1 MSKRYEKIFL
11 IGMPGCG
18 KTTMGKVLA
27 KELKYN
33 FYDMD
38 DYIEE
43 ISGKT
48 IKEIFSK
55 SEEHFRD
62 LETEACKQLN
72 KKRRSVISTGGGVI
86 KRDENI
92 DIIKENSLVVFIN
105 RPVEKIIEDV
115 DINSRPLLQGGKER
129 LYNLYNERIYKYKKA
144 ADIEIINEGFIRD
157 TIDSIKREVK
167 GKIKE

>member
-43 ISGKT
+43 MSGKT

-55 SEEHFRD
+55 
-62 LETEACKQLN
+62 
-72 KKRRSVISTGGGVI
+72 
-86 KRDENI
+86 
-92 DIIKENSLVVFIN
+92 
-105 RPVEKIIEDV
+105 
-115 DINSRPLLQGGKER
+115 
-129 LYNLYNERIYKYKKA
+129 
-144 ADIEIINEGFIRD
+144 
-157 TIDSIKREVK
+157 
-167 GKIKE
+167 